1 MKKVFMIIA
10 SLVIIAS
17 AFSGCGAKES
27 STAETTAT
35 ATTAAQTTAPATT
48 APTTQPNSTE
58 PNDHA
63 VMEETFPEYTGS
75 TSSEEETFYQG
86 AVLEETFPPY
96 TGPDVPMEELMQ
108 EMTAVLPEE

>member
-1 MKKVFMIIA
+1 MKKSIAAAII
-10 SLVIIAS
+10 IITLA
-17 AFSGCGAKES
+17 AVLNGCGNKENS
-27 STAETTAT
+27 SSAVETTQAS
-35 ATTAAQTTAPATT
+35 TTQEVTTQEPTTEPITT

-96 TGPDVPMEELMQ
+96 TGPDVPMEEL
-108 EMTAVLPEE
+108 